1 MGRAEIQAA
10 IDSTN
15 KAISSLQT
23 EIDNLIEI
31 KNSLA
36 AFPTTISYVLVN
48 DENIKSSYN
57 LAGTKYSEETSSE
70 QDLLKNLKRDF
81 DTKIDNVSEKVSKKI
96 QELEGQKNILSTRLV
111 TLRFTLLM
119 TKEK

>member
-15 KAISSLQT
+15 KAISSLET

-36 AFPTTISYVLVN
+36 AFPTTISYVFVN

-96 QELEGQKNILSTRLV
+96 QELEGQKNILSSRLV
-111 TLRFTLLM
+111 TLRFALLM

>member
-96 QELEGQKNILSTRLV
+96 QELEGQKNILSARLV

>member
-10 IDSTN
+10 INSTN
-15 KAISSLQT
+15 KAISSLET

-96 QELEGQKNILSTRLV
+96 QELEGQKNILSARLV

>member
-15 KAISSLQT
+15 KAISSLET

-96 QELEGQKNILSTRLV
+96 QELEGQKNILSSRLV
-111 TLRFTLLM
+111 TLRFALLM

>member
-10 IDSTN
+10 INSTN
-15 KAISSLQT
+15 KAISSLET

-70 QDLLKNLKRDF
+70 QDLLKNLK
-81 DTKIDNVSEKVSKKI
+81 
-96 QELEGQKNILSTRLV
+96 
-111 TLRFTLLM
+111 
-119 TKEK
+119 